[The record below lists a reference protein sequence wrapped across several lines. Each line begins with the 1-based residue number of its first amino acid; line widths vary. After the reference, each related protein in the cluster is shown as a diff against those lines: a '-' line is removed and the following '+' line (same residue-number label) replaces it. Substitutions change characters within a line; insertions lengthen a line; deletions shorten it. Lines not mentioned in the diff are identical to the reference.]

1 MCTFYTTANSLAPR
15 SQNFFEEDQAQD
27 QLRPLNGSLDLNL
40 KSGVHETYLSPGLK
54 LRLLN
59 GSSYNRYFSEHQ
71 S

>member
-15 SQNFFEEDQAQD
+15 SQNFFEEDQAQ
-27 QLRPLNGSLDLNL
+27 DLNL

-59 GSSYNRYFSEHQ
+59 GSSYDRYFSEHQ